1 VREALVQDIIVC
13 IQNAGIWTEVVA
25 TTVPSDATRLTELFF
40 PPPTIARKE
49 ERVGAVGDACGVAA
63 VHEGDDDGVTVADSG
78 KALLHAVSKTTT
90 NINRPIN
97 IQNAG

>member
-1 VREALVQDIIVC
+1 VSEALVQDIILC
-13 IQNAGIWTEVVA
+13 IQNAGIWTDAVA
-25 TTVPSDATRLTELFF
+25 TDMPSDATRLTELFF
-40 PPPTIARKE
+40 PPPMIARKG
-49 ERVGAVGDACGVAA
+49 ERVGDACGVGAIR
-63 VHEGDDDGVTVADSG
+63 EGEDDGVTVADGG

>member
-1 VREALVQDIIVC
+1 M
-13 IQNAGIWTEVVA
+13 
-25 TTVPSDATRLTELFF
+25 
-40 PPPTIARKE
+40 IARKG
-49 ERVGAVGDACGVAA
+49 ERVGDACGVGAIR
-63 VHEGDDDGVTVADSG
+63 EGEDDGVTVADGG